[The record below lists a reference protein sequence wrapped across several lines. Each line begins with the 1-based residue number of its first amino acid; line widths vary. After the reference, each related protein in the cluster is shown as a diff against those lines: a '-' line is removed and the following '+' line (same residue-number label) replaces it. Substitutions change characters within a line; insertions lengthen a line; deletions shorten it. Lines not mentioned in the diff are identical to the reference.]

1 MPEDHSSYRL
11 EHSTDAILAIGR
23 RVINME
29 MQALSLIQ
37 DQLDQSFSEAVYLLL
52 QSKGKVIISG
62 IGKSAAI
69 AHKIVATF
77 NSTGTE
83 AVFLHAADALHGD
96 LGLVREEDII
106 MLLSKSGETPELRV
120 LIPLLRAMGNKM
132 IAIVGNTSS
141 YLAQQ
146 ADIVLNVSVP
156 REACPNNL
164 APTASTTAQ
173 LVMGDA
179 LAMSLLECRGFS
191 ATDFARIHPG
201 GALGKKLYLRVAD
214 IYTRNEKPTVKP
226 DDNLNTVIVEI
237 SSKRLGATIVVQG
250 NQVAG
255 IITDG
260 DLRRMLM
267 KNPVPTHVK
276 AKDIM
281 TPDPKHIAPQAL
293 LAEALELMRQHNIT
307 QLPVVNSE
315 GYAGVIHL
323 HDILKEGIF

>member
-146 ADIVLNVSVP
+146 ADIVLNVSV
-156 REACPNNL
+156 
-164 APTASTTAQ
+164 
-173 LVMGDA
+173 
-179 LAMSLLECRGFS
+179 
-191 ATDFARIHPG
+191 
-201 GALGKKLYLRVAD
+201 
-214 IYTRNEKPTVKP
+214 
-226 DDNLNTVIVEI
+226 
-237 SSKRLGATIVVQG
+237 
-250 NQVAG
+250 
-255 IITDG
+255 
-260 DLRRMLM
+260 
-267 KNPVPTHVK
+267 
-276 AKDIM
+276 
-281 TPDPKHIAPQAL
+281 
-293 LAEALELMRQHNIT
+293 
-307 QLPVVNSE
+307 
-315 GYAGVIHL
+315 
-323 HDILKEGIF
+323 